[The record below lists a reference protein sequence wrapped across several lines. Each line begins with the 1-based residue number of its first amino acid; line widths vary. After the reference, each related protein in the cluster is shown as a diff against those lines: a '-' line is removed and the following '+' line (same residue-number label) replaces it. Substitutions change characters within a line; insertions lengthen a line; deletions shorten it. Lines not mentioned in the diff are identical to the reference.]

1 MHVDLAKGEA
11 VLEIHSLCSVFDA
24 FTVSNSLN
32 GLHPLGLVSAALQS
46 LRIRWK
52 GISKRRSFTNGATF
66 RGDFVENSAT
76 IELTV
81 TTPPTNPP
89 FTPAAQN
96 GFRFIADPKTTVTDF
111 AQIGQENNGAL
122 F

>member
-11 VLEIHSLCSVFDA
+11 VLEIHSLCSVFDI
-24 FTVSNSLN
+24 
-32 GLHPLGLVSAALQS
+32 G
-46 LRIRWK
+46 
-52 GISKRRSFTNGATF
+52 KRRSFTNGATF
-66 RGDFVENSAT
+66 RGDFVENSAA

-81 TTPPTNPP
+81 ATPPTNPP

-111 AQIGQENNGAL
+111 AQIGRENNGAL